1 MKLYSI
7 MSCHAFKGSILTVSL
22 LLKTIQGI
30 YFVKKEISFVWS
42 NKVLKK
48 KEERKKLDTTSKDL
62 GISNQKANLIPMIF
76 IIFYI
81 GNLVT
86 YIFIGR

>member
-48 KEERKKLDTTSKDL
+48 EKKKETWYNFKRFGNFQSKAKSYSHHIYYFL
-62 GISNQKANLIPMIF
+62 YWEFG
-76 IIFYI
+76 YI
-81 GNLVT
+81 
-86 YIFIGR
+86 YIYR